1 MPNYI
6 QYSTSIPSG
15 SLKKGNAALGI
26 ADSVAGPTSTNGW
39 YTGINPPTGSYTV
52 YEVAASGDPDIYC
65 PINSTELINLVRSK
79 GATGGNTGS
88 VAAALAWIATQ
99 PNLLATNEVYPN
111 IVTSGSIMNLDAGFV
126 GSYPT
131 TGSTW
136 YDISGN
142 NLSGSLVNSPTF
154 NSNGYINF
162 DGADDYIRVNSNILQ
177 DSGGTISMIVYPK
190 STASSSYIFAAFGTN
205 SDRYYITYGT
215 DGRFAVYRGNPI
227 VGMASPVTTINKWY
241 NIVLTWTSSSLS
253 GYLDGNIITSTPY
266 SASGVTSF
274 FTIGAYTS
282 PLGSQAFNGN
292 IASTQIYSRPLS
304 QTEINQNY
312 YQAPIVTNGLV
323 MALDANNIVSYE
335 SGSTTTYSLTGSI
348 SGSLVNG
355 VGYNN
360 ANGGAWVMDGADDF
374 MRVSQLTGSNFPQAT
389 GTISF
394 WYYVP
399 SVGGNTD
406 FSDKAIFDGYDTSG
420 RNHFFIRNYYE
431 APNNIQVVG
440 QLSGSGGA
448 YVFAY
453 NAFLPNDQWH
463 NVVLTYT
470 TGSNSS
476 YQIYMDGT
484 LKNSGTLGAN
494 PSTFAPNGQYC
505 GFGSGY
511 LGGGAYAAMQGRYS
525 SLSIYNR
532 ALTATEI
539 TQNFNAQ
546 RNRFNI

>member
-312 YQAPIVTNGLV
+312 YKAPIVTNGLV
-323 MALDANNIVSYE
+323 TALDAGNLVSYE
-335 SGSTTTYSLTGSI
+335 SGSTIAYSLTGSLSGSLINGTGYSNVNGGSWVLDGIDDYIISQPNSGINSIYTNNQLTIQSWINYQDSGSFRNVMGVLRNSDFTFLSFGWRVPPSNTLIFDSII
-348 SGSLVNG
+348 SGSRFTQAVIDLTPYLGKYINIATTYADGSVLSYANG
-355 VGYNN
+355 VLVASNVVTGQI
-360 ANGGAWVMDGADDF
+360 ADF
-374 MRVSQLTGSNFPQAT
+374 TSNSFFIGLTGGYGYFK
-389 GTISF
+389 
-394 WYYVP
+394 
-399 SVGGNTD
+399 GN
-406 FSDKAIFDGYDTSG
+406 I
-420 RNHFFIRNYYE
+420 
-431 APNNIQVVG
+431 AP
-440 QLSGSGGA
+440 
-448 YVFAY
+448 
-453 NAFLPNDQWH
+453 
-463 NVVLTYT
+463 T
-470 TGSNSS
+470 T
-476 YQIYMDGT
+476 
-484 LKNSGTLGAN
+484 L
-494 PSTFAPNGQYC
+494 
-505 GFGSGY
+505 
-511 LGGGAYAAMQGRYS
+511 
-525 SLSIYNR
+525 YNR
-532 ALTATEI
+532 ALTSAEI
-539 TQNFNAQ
+539 QQNFNAQ